1 MKQRAR
7 EPAQNVP
14 WLAAAP
20 GGVLLRV
27 RVQPGASRTELAGPH
42 GAELK
47 VRVRERARNNRAN
60 QALQEF
66 LGELL
71 GVAPTAVQILKGQT
85 ARSKWV
91 QVRGVSPADALRLLG
106 VGVAGS
112 PPSGGQRTGEEDVPH
127 GTGGHLH
134 RNRHA
139 LR

>member
-1 MKQRAR
+1 MTLKAGK
-7 EPAQNVP
+7 PGQNVP
-14 WLAAAP
+14 WLSAAP

-47 VRVRERARNNRAN
+47 VRVREPARDNRAN

-66 LGELL
+66 LGALL
-71 GVAPTAVQILKGQT
+71 GVAPAAVQILKGQT

-106 VGVAGS
+106 MGVAGS
-112 PPSGGQRTGEEDVPH
+112 SLSGGQGTGEEDVPR

-134 RNRHA
+134 RDRHP